1 MASAFCA
8 SLLSVLGASAPSSR
22 NLCQKND
29 AESLQLYARST
40 SGKTFLGVDHQRT
53 LPLAPGPPGV
63 NFPSSDVFSPGTGVP
78 DVAAWEPESPL
89 IESSDDEHAESSDAT
104 TRNRTTL
111 SANRFF
117 TRRTYLGRC
126 LMQAAVS
133 DRFGSGERQ
142 QN

>member
-8 SLLSVLGASAPSSR
+8 SLLSVLGASAPASR

-29 AESLQLYARST
+29 AESLQFYARST
-40 SGKTFLGVDHQRT
+40 S
-53 LPLAPGPPGV
+53 GV
-63 NFPSSDVFSPGTGVP
+63 NFPSSDVLSPGTGVP
-78 DVAAWEPESPL
+78 DVAAWEPESPP
-89 IESSDDEHAESSDAT
+89 IESSDDAHAESSDAT

-111 SANRFF
+111 SAKRFF

-133 DRFGSGERQ
+133 D
-142 QN
+142 